1 MKRLLVS
8 CFGLGWLPGAP
19 GTWGSVPPMLIF
31 ALIGHFSTSTM
42 ITSIIMAALA
52 VAASV
57 VCVKFAPAVINA
69 TGKTDP
75 REVVV
80 DEFAG
85 QAVAF
90 IPIAVL
96 PISRVCTIAVLGF
109 LFFRLFDIT
118 KPWPIRRLERLPKG
132 WSILAD
138 DLLAGVYAGIVLLFC
153 HRIGLVEYLSGLP
166 LCSKVSSI
174 NVFSAVILGAVQ
186 GLTEFLP
193 VSSSGH
199 LVLFETLF
207 NFDPEKPGMLLFDL
221 AVHVGTVAT
230 IFIVFRKSI
239 AAFFKNLMMSGRYG
253 TAAGKMGSRFAGE
266 SASQKIVKGRLSY
279 CKMAL
284 RIYKKSP
291 SVHFLVLAIVATGV
305 TGILGV
311 LFKDYF
317 TSARGNLATVALMW
331 VLTGTLL
338 LITDL
343 RKKTRLGLRQFGII
357 AAVLVG
363 VSQAIAIMPGISR
376 SGATICTAI
385 LIGLHRR
392 WAVEFSFLIAI
403 PAILGATAIQLVE
416 NFAEIGSGGLPI
428 SSVLIGPVT
437 AALVGILALKLLIRA
452 SRAANLKVFAFYC
465 YILAC
470 FVLIYYLK

>member
-1 MKRLLVS
+1 MKRLLAS
-8 CFGLGWLPGAP
+8 CFGLGRLPVAP
-19 GTWGSVPPMLIF
+19 GTWGSVPPVLLF

-42 ITSIIMAALA
+42 ITSIIMATLA
-52 VAASV
+52 VAGSV
-57 VCVKFAPAVINA
+57 VCVKFASAVISA
-69 TGKTDP
+69 VGKTDP
-75 REVVV
+75 REIVA

-85 QAVAF
+85 QAVTF
-90 IPIAVL
+90 LAVPFLFMGKL
-96 PISRVCTIAVLGF
+96 PSSQIWAIAVLGF
-109 LFFRLFDIT
+109 LLFRLFDIA
-118 KPWPIRRLERLPKG
+118 KPWPIRRLEKLPQG
-132 WSILAD
+132 WGILAD

-153 HRIGLVEYLSGLP
+153 YRTGIVEYLSGLF
-166 LCSKVSSI
+166 LCSEGSSI
-174 NVFSAVILGAVQ
+174 NIFSAVILGAVQ

-221 AVHVGTVAT
+221 AVHVGTVAS

-239 AAFFKNLMMSGRYG
+239 IAFAKNLTAFRKYG
-253 TAAGKMGSRFAGE
+253 STVAA
-266 SASQKIVKGRLSY
+266 
-279 CKMAL
+279 
-284 RIYKKSP
+284 IYQRSP

-317 TSARGNLATVALMW
+317 TSARGNLAIVGLMW

-343 RKKTRLGLRQFGII
+343 RKKTRLGLRQFGVL
-357 AAVLVG
+357 AAVLIG
-363 VSQAIAIMPGISR
+363 VSQAAAIMPGISR

-403 PAILGATAIQLVE
+403 PAILGATAIQLAG
-416 NFAEIGSGGLPI
+416 NFTEIGSGGLPI
-428 SSVLIGPVT
+428 SSILIASIV
-437 AALVGILALKLLIRA
+437 AAIVGVVALKLLVKTA
-452 SRAANLKVFAFYC
+452 RAAKLKIFAFYC

-470 FVLIYYLK
+470 FTLIYCLK